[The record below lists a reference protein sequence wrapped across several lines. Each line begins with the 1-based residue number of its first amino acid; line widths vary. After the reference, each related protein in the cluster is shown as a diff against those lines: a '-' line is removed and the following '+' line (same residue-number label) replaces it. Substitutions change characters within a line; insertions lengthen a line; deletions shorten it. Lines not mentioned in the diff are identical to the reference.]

1 MVTPVGEVAWTAL
14 ARAAEPIDA
23 AALERLAPM
32 LIIAPHQDDETL
44 GCGGLLATASAL
56 GLRPRVAYL
65 TDGAASHTG
74 SPTWPATRIA
84 TTRRREAIEALDIL
98 GVPAGDVRFLDWPD
112 AAPRARGSMPYE
124 STVTEMLDWME
135 EFGAASL
142 WSPWGGE
149 AHCDHIAASQLARDL
164 ASRWGNAPPIAEMS
178 YLVWGWAEAGLIE
191 AARLQRIWALPC
203 RQTVPLRRRALARHR
218 TQMTDIIDDA
228 DRGFTIPARLAA
240 VTDRA
245 LEIYL
250 GRP

>member
-1 MVTPVGEVAWTAL
+1 MVTPVGEQAWAAL
-14 ARAAEPIDA
+14 ARAAEPMDA
-23 AALERLAPM
+23 TALARLAPM
-32 LIIAPHQDDETL
+32 MIIAPHQDDETL
-44 GCGGLLATASAL
+44 GCGGLIASASAL

-84 TTRRREAIEALDIL
+84 ATRRREAIEALDIL
-98 GVPAGDVRFLDWPD
+98 GVAARDVRFLDWPD
-112 AAPRARGSMPYE
+112 AAPRTPGSIPYE
-124 STVTEMLDWME
+124 ATVADMLAWMDD
-135 EFGAASL
+135 FRPGSL
-142 WSPWGGE
+142 WSPWDGE
-149 AHCDHIAASQLARDL
+149 AHCDHRAASRIARDL
-164 ASRWGNAPPIAEMS
+164 ATRWAGPRPLAEMS

-191 AARLQRIWALPC
+191 AARLHRVWALPC

-245 LEIYL
+245 LEMYL